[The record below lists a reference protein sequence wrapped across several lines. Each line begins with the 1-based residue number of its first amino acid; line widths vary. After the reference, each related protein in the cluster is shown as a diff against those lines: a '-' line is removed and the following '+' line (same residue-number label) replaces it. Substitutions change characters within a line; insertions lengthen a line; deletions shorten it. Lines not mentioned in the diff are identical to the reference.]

1 MSKFEH
7 AFRELLDSLSQATLA
22 VVRADELPLVLQR
35 IADSA
40 RELIGSE
47 YAAIGTTNDEREI
60 DLFVQSGMEETAVS
74 QLPTHPT
81 GNGLLGVVLC
91 QKETVRT
98 AHIANDPRAV
108 GFPVGHP
115 PMKSFLG
122 VPILFKGNT
131 LGMLYLTNKLHEE
144 AFSLLDEQLAI
155 MLAAHAA
162 AAIHKSLLLQESRE
176 QAHQLATKNRQLAA
190 LSKAT
195 LAITGE
201 LSLEKVLQ
209 QIVDAVRD
217 LAQAEYAALGVPNSA
232 SGYLDNFIYSGLSS
246 EEASHIGNLPRG
258 LGLLGAIISEQR
270 TVCVDNIAE
279 DPRAVGCPPGHPP
292 VNSFLGV
299 PIMAG
304 KEMLGN
310 LYLANKVGATSF
322 TEADQE
328 IVELLAAQAAIA
340 IQNAQLYEQV
350 SRLAILDER
359 TRIGMDLHDGV
370 IQSIYAVGLTLE
382 SARLSLEGEGSEDT
396 RALLETAVDGLND
409 AIRDIRNF
417 ILDLRP
423 RHFGGDLEQGLS
435 RLVREFRANTMVQV
449 HSSTLPEG
457 ISGVPTAVSR
467 AIFLTTQG
475 ALANVARHAHAKN
488 VTLSLERDKHHIVLL
503 VQDDGVGFDVRAARQ
518 AIGHGLSNMRARAK
532 ELNGTFYIESA
543 QGAGT
548 TLRLTLPWR

>member
-1 MSKFEH
+1 MSKFED
-7 AFRELLDSLSQATLA
+7 AFRELIDALSQATLA
-22 VVRADELPLVLQR
+22 VVRADDLPSVLQQ
-35 IADSA
+35 IVDSA

-47 YAAIGTTNDEREI
+47 YAAIGTTNEAHEI
-60 DLFVQSGMEETAVS
+60 DLFVQSGMEKTAVS
-74 QLPTHPT
+74 QLPHHPT
-81 GNGLLGVVLC
+81 GNGLLGTVLC
-91 QKETVRT
+91 QKAPVRT
-98 AHIANDPRAV
+98 AHIATDPRAV
-108 GFPVGHP
+108 GFPMGHP

-122 VPILFKGNT
+122 VPILFNQNI
-131 LGMLYLTNKLHEE
+131 LGMLYLTNKRHEE
-144 AFSLLDEQLAI
+144 SFSLLDEQLAT
-155 MLAAHAA
+155 MLAGHAA
-162 AAIHKSLLLQESRE
+162 AAIRKSLLLQDSRE
-176 QAHQLATKNRQLAA
+176 QARQLAIKNHQLAA

-195 LAITGE
+195 LSITGE
-201 LSLEKVLQ
+201 LSLDKVLQ
-209 QIVDAVRD
+209 QIVDSVRE
-217 LAQAEYAALGVPNSA
+217 LAQAQYAALGVPNTTT
-232 SGYLDNFIYSGLSS
+232 GYLDNFIYSGLSAK
-246 EEASHIGNLPRG
+246 EAANIGNLPRG
-258 LGLLGAIISEQR
+258 YGLLGAIIAEKR
-270 TVCVDNIAE
+270 TICVDNIAD
-279 DPRAVGCPPGHPP
+279 DPRAAGCPPGHPHMS
-292 VNSFLGV
+292 SFLGV

-310 LYLANKVGATSF
+310 LYLTNKLGGGAF

-382 SARLSLEGEGSEDT
+382 STRLSLEEEGNEE
-396 RALLETAVDGLND
+396 AQELLQTAVNGLND

-449 HSSTLPEG
+449 QTSPLPEG
-457 ISGVPTAVSR
+457 ISAVPTAVAR

-475 ALANVARHAHAKN
+475 ALANIARHAHAKN
-488 VTLSLERDKHHIVLL
+488 VVLTLVREEQHIILL
-503 VQDDGVGFDVRAARQ
+503 IQDDGVGFDVRAAKQ

-532 ELNGTFYIESA
+532 ELNGTFQVDSA
-543 QGAGT
+543 PGTGT

>member
-1 MSKFEH
+1 MSQFEW
-7 AFRELLDSLSQATLA
+7 AFREVLNSLSQATLA
-22 VVRADELPLVLQR
+22 VAHADELPTVLQQ

-47 YAAIGTTNDEREI
+47 YGAIGTTDGAGEI
-60 DLFVQSGMEETAVS
+60 GLFVQSGMEKTAVS
-74 QLPTHPT
+74 SLLNHPT
-81 GNGLLGVVLC
+81 GKGLLGTVLH
-91 QKETVRT
+91 QKQPVRT
-98 AHIANDPRAV
+98 AHIADDPRAV
-108 GFPVGHP
+108 GFPIGHP
-115 PMKSFLG
+115 PMQSFLG
-122 VPILFKGNT
+122 VPILFDEQI
-131 LGMLYLTNKLHEE
+131 LGMLYLTNKLGDE
-144 AFSLLDEQLAI
+144 AFSLLDEQLAV

-176 QAHQLATKNRQLAA
+176 QARQLAIKNQQLAA
-190 LSKAT
+190 LSRAT

-201 LSLEKVLQ
+201 LSLDKVLQ
-209 QIVDAVRD
+209 QIVDAVRE
-217 LAQAEYAALGVPNSA
+217 LAQAQYAALGVPNTV

-246 EEASHIGNLPRG
+246 EEAAKIGNLPRG
-258 LGLLGAIISEQR
+258 LGLLGAIIAEKR
-270 TVCVDNIAE
+270 TICVADINN
-279 DPRAVGCPPGHPP
+279 DPRSNGWPSGHPAMK
-292 VNSFLGV
+292 SFLGV

-310 LYLANKVGATSF
+310 LYLTNKLGAEAF

-340 IQNAQLYEQV
+340 IQNAHLYEQV

-382 SARLSLEGEGSEDT
+382 STRLSLEEDGNGEARE
-396 RALLETAVDGLND
+396 LLQTAVHGLNE

-435 RLVREFRANTMVQV
+435 RLVREFRANTMVNVQT
-449 HSSTLPEG
+449 SPLPEG
-457 ISGVPTAVSR
+457 ISAVPTAVAR

-475 ALANVARHAHAKN
+475 ALANIARHAHAQN
-488 VTLSLERDKHHIVLL
+488 VTLSLERNKHHLELL
-503 VQDDGVGFDVRAARQ
+503 IQDDGVGFDVQAARQ
-518 AIGHGLSNMRARAK
+518 AIGHGLSNMRSRAK
-532 ELNGTFYIESA
+532 ELNGFFHIDSA
-543 QGAGT
+543 PGAGT